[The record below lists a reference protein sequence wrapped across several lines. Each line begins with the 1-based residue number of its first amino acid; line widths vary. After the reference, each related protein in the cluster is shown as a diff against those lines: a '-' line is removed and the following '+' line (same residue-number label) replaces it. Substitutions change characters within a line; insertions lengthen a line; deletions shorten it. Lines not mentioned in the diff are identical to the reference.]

1 MPFTLPVGSALY
13 IDTSTNDTPV
23 WTKLTEHNREP
34 ISVGNNRIEKQQRM
48 ANGTMRK
55 LFTADKKT
63 LSTSWRMLPSYSTM
77 TLDGG
82 YGAVDLKTFY
92 HDKGK
97 GSFKLKISY
106 NAVAGRDEIINVVFS
121 ECSHT
126 LIKRNVKAKSS
137 DAAQE
142 FWDVS
147 IGLEEV

>member
-1 MPFTLPVGSALY
+1 MAITLPVGSVLY
-13 IDTSTNDTPV
+13 IDTSNDDNPT

-34 ISVGNNRIEKQQRM
+34 VSIGNNRIEKQQRM

-55 LFTADKKT
+55 LFTADKKII
-63 LSTSWRMLPSYSTM
+63 STNWRMLPSYSSM
-77 TLDGG
+77 TIDGG
-82 YGAVDLKTFY
+82 YGAIDLKTFY
-92 HDKGK
+92 HNKGK

-106 NAVAGRDEIINVVFS
+106 NAVTARDEVINVVFS

-126 LIKRNVKAKSS
+126 LVKRNVKSKSS

>member
-97 GSFKLKISY
+97 GAFKLKISY
-106 NAVAGRDEIINVVFS
+106 NAVAVRDEIITVVFS

-142 FWDVS
+142 FWDVN